1 MCFLDSSDTTI
12 KTLQNTLIPQAMEST
27 TIKIINDAGVYYING
42 KRLGHDKLSGKELR
56 ALNNFIKDKKSS
68 K

>member
-1 MCFLDSSDTTI
+1 MENTTV
-12 KTLQNTLIPQAMEST
+12 
-27 TIKIINDAGVYYING
+27 KIINDAGVYYVNG
-42 KRLGHDKLSGKELR
+42 KRLGHDQLSGKELK